1 MVKKTQAAKNALHV
15 SKNYAYLKPS
25 TLRSMAKEISGTRLE
40 ACKSYAVS
48 RLPKIAVTATLA
60 SLLACGAGL
69 PTHQAWANG
78 FNLPDG
84 SYRYANRDSSAK
96 VQKYVD
102 INAVPCDKNKE
113 TDKDKADRATFGQYY
128 KVEYQFNS
136 HGEWW
141 GGRPFWWASVP
152 KDVTIVDDSI
162 TLYKDEELTG
172 GSASQKTGTQYTKAA
187 WDQSVSRFWFDNNK
201 AQGAEFKSNW
211 ERMTGE
217 AGGYDKSGDTL
228 DTSREYKNATS
239 ALIINWESRG
249 NRRSKISFVIKL
261 NNKTEPLKFAAG
273 VYQVLG
279 NWHYTVGK
287 VALAPTLPEYSKEL
301 ELAYPKDKVEVDSS
315 KYGKNLAQDEKNNVL
330 TKLWEANKNNADV
343 LKKLK
348 DMPEVPT
355 EEAFKKAVKVNN
367 DGSATVTYKDNS
379 TDTIFKENLTKRY
392 VPLSERTKITYP
404 ALTSVKNPTALDQS
418 EKKQVEDA
426 IKNANKDKNIKS
438 VTVDANGKATI
449 TFDDKIG
456 TPSTKTIEGKY
467 LVKKQRSLADK
478 FTPYY
483 PVPMAVGNPQG
494 LTQGEQ
500 TELVKK
506 VYEANKTK
514 ADFIDAIGKP
524 NNLEEAKKSIT
535 VDNKGNVTITY
546 TDKSTD
552 KLDGSKLVYQAK
564 KLNET
569 TYITLP
575 ARTPVQDAKKIQE
588 KEQSTIRQ
596 AILTANNELQ
606 SKLKGKNENSAIT
619 FDNDKHTMTVKFNDD
634 STSIFDYSELVY
646 TKGNPEKPT
655 LKTGVSKSGYKYNI
669 TKIAINDKDKP
680 QDADWNNFA
689 RRFIQDNWQAK
700 SGQTAITD
708 TFINSQSDLL
718 PMFSSPD
725 PTSTGGMKL
734 YAYKDKWDVKNGS
747 GLTLSNGRSGDGI
760 LSIYHGDNGIEVKK
774 LSGWNPGT
782 VFTLTKDDCFVS
794 NAAASNPEELKK
806 EANDLIDK
814 ILKKNG
820 LNDDEINK
828 FKQEH
833 QDEINKIAKPED
845 VDKIIKSA
853 DKHGK
858 DEKKKKDAQKQI
870 ENAQGNL
877 GLTEDQKKELKKK
890 IGNETDPE
898 KIREKINEFQ
908 KEQDQKKQEE
918 HNKQQQQSDQQ
929 AEQQQKQQQQKDDTK
944 VDTDIQTQNQQE
956 QQDTGKAEEAKK
968 KAELEKQQ
976 QAAIDEIR
984 NGEDYKNLTPDD
996 KKQFIKS
1003 IQNATD
1009 EQAINTIKRQAKE
1022 KANQNQTAADSN
1034 NNNGLAAAKIA
1045 AKDKISKLNNLNAQD
1060 KQKYQGKIDGA
1071 GNLDKVAEILNNAE
1085 FEDAKAAAKKKIA
1098 DLKQNGSLTEAE
1110 ANDLSDRIDKAND
1123 LREVEGILEEAELK
1137 KAKKDAKSEVDKLT
1151 NLNKAQK
1158 DAFKAA
1164 IDDIETDPTNEN
1176 MKTIEKVKG
1185 AITAVVTKA
1194 KELDGKMKSLKDLVT
1209 LVNGQKSTL
1218 TAKPDYKDN
1227 KKTAFDSALKAAEDL
1242 VKTDS
1247 AENKTAD
1254 EVDNIKKALENAV
1267 KDLGGKTVDKSA
1279 LQTLINNDAD
1289 FKKKID
1295 YINAEKSKQDAYDN
1309 AISSGKSVL
1318 ADANAT
1324 ADQVAQAVNAINS
1337 AKAALDGK
1345 VNTTELEQKVAE
1357 AKKLKKSTNPQSA
1370 GDAKYENASEAK
1382 KQAVDTALQQAE
1394 SALADAKSTAT
1405 QKPGEAAKTPEQKQK
1420 AVNDALTQLTN
1431 AINEL
1436 DGVDTQALQ
1445 DEVTKDNAL
1454 KNNAKCKNASETKKS
1469 AFNTAL
1475 GNAQAALNE
1484 ATRKTQS
1491 TKTREQKQKA
1501 VNDALTALKQAVQNL
1516 DGNDVSELQTAIT
1529 NAKAKQ
1535 QEVVYKNGTSAK
1547 KKALDDALKTAE
1559 DLVKTP
1565 HGHTDP
1571 EISTALNN
1579 LNTAINGLDGT
1590 VNTAELQTAVD
1601 NAKKLTGVT
1610 TPKSQDAYKYENA
1623 SEAKKQAVDSALQ
1636 QADSALADA
1645 KSTATQKPGEA
1656 AKTPEQKQKAVND
1669 ALTQLTNAINAL
1681 DGNDKTQLV
1690 TKLTEAKDKKNDVS
1704 YKNASAGKQA
1714 ALDNA
1719 IASAEGIVKKAGAT
1733 ADEITRAIT
1742 ALKNA
1747 VTGLDGHDASGLQA
1761 AVTAAESKKKTVAY
1775 TNASDAAK
1783 TAFDQA
1789 LQTAQTI
1796 LAKKGAT
1803 EKEISDAAT
1812 ALTNAVTGLDGHD
1825 ASGLQAAVTDAESKK
1840 KTVAYTNA
1848 SDAAKTAFD
1857 QALQT
1862 AQTILAKKGATEKEI
1877 SDATTALKNA
1887 SNALNGTVDTSKLQA
1902 EINKADSLKKSVQYT
1917 NAVQDKKSE
1926 YDTALTNAESALAD
1940 AENAQSANTPD
1951 QKQTAVNVALLRLQT
1966 AAAALNGV
1974 DIADLQAEI
1983 ALENSVKESVKYAY
1997 DTAEKQQTYNKA
2009 LQDAKELISKLAD
2022 PAGKGVEVAAKSQ
2035 ADRQALVNTAL
2046 KNLKNAKDALNG
2058 VNKTVLQAEVD
2069 DDSHFSKSF
2078 AYLLGEAPDLDVYK
2092 KALAEAKRV
2101 LADPNATQAQVD
2113 AALKDLQAAKN
2124 SIANKY
2130 NGAGTGNIGS
2140 GSGTGNAGTG
2150 NAGTGT
2156 GTGAGAGNAGS
2167 GSEAGYGVNDN
2178 APTTVDKGELN
2189 VQIQGAESDSQ
2200 PGNAGNG
2207 NAGAGANTGSA
2218 ANAAGKAD
2226 AGANSGNA
2234 GNAANNNAGSHA
2246 ANGVNSAAV
2255 DAAVE
2260 NNLAV
2265 KQADAQVV
2273 KAQAVVDAAL
2283 AEAKKV
2289 AADPNAT
2296 QAQVDAA
2303 VQKLS
2308 AARKALAAAKAHAAD
2323 VRASVRAQVLKSGSV
2338 AQLSKTG
2345 SDVSVFGLFAATLS
2359 AAGAALFSAKR
2370 RGTSRHSNK

>member
-172 GSASQKTGTQYTKAA
+172 GSASQKTSTQYTKAA

-552 KLDGSKLVYQAK
+552 KLDGSKLVYQRKPLAD
-564 KLNET
+564 LTN
-569 TYITLP
+569 ITLP
-575 ARTPVQDAKKIQE
+575 ARIAVKDAKAIQTD
-588 KEQSTIRQ
+588 EQSNIRQ
-596 AILTANNELQ
+596 AILTANNDLQ

-619 FDNDKHTMTVKFNDD
+619 FDDNTHTMTVKFNDD
-634 STSIFDYSELVY
+634 STSTFDYSELVY

-655 LKTGVSKSGYKYNI
+655 LKTGVNKNGYTYNI
-669 TKIAINDKDKP
+669 TKIAITDKDKP
-680 QDADWNNFA
+680 QAADWNTFA
-689 RRFIQDNWQAK
+689 RRFIQDNWKAK
-700 SGQTAITD
+700 NGQSSITD
-708 TFINSQSDLL
+708 DFINNEPSLL

-725 PTSTGGMKL
+725 TKSSGGMQL
-734 YAYKDKWDVKNGS
+734 YKYKDKWEVKNGS
-747 GLTLSNGRSGDGI
+747 QLNLSNANFGNGI
-760 LSIYHGDNGIEVKK
+760 VSIYLGSGGIEVKS
-774 LSGWNPGT
+774 LNGFNLGT

-794 NAAASNPEELKK
+794 NAAAPNPEKLKK

-820 LNDDEINK
+820 LNDQEIKKFKEDHQGEINN
-828 FKQEH
+828 
-833 QDEINKIAKPED
+833 ITKPED

-853 DKHGK
+853 DEHGK

-890 IGNETDPE
+890 IGTETDPE

-908 KEQDQKKQEE
+908 KDQDQKKQEE
-918 HNKQQQQSDQQ
+918 HNKQQQQADQQ
-929 AEQQQKQQQQKDDTK
+929 AEQEKQRQQQKDDAK

-968 KAELEKQQ
+968 TAELEKQK
-976 QAAIDEIR
+976 QAAINEI
-984 NGEDYKNLTPDD
+984 NGND
-996 KKQFIKS
+996 KLKPEEKEQFIKQVNEA
-1003 IQNATD
+1003 QNA
-1009 EQAINTIKRQAKE
+1009 EGVKKAKDDATL
-1022 KANQNQTAADSN
+1022 KGNQNQAAADSN
-1034 NNNGLAAAKIA
+1034 NNNGLDAAKAA
-1045 AKDKISKLNNLNAQD
+1045 AKDKISKLNNLSEQD
-1060 KQKYQGKIDGA
+1060 KQKYQGEIGNA

-1085 FEDAKAAAKKKIA
+1085 FEDAKTAAKKKIA
-1098 DLKQNGSLTEAE
+1098 DLQKNGDLTQDEAE
-1110 ANDLSDRIDKAND
+1110 GFNKRLDDSSTDSIQDIDS
-1123 LREVEGILEEAELK
+1123 ILQEAELAKTRKDANTAIDTLKNLNNAQK
-1137 KAKKDAKSEVDKLT
+1137 KALKEEVA
-1151 NLNKAQK
+1151 NP
-1158 DAFKAA
+1158 
-1164 IDDIETDPTNEN
+1164 ETDPKSDLDTVD
-1176 MKTIEKVKG
+1176 KVKT
-1185 AITAVVTKA
+1185 AINNVVTKA
-1194 KELDGKMKSLKDLVT
+1194 KDLDKKMSDLKTLVDLVKKQEED
-1209 LVNGQKSTL
+1209 LKKSEKYNDTS
-1218 TAKPDYKDN
+1218 
-1227 KKTAFDSALKAAEDL
+1227 KKTAFDSALTNASNL
-1242 VKTDS
+1242 VD
-1247 AENKTAD
+1247 TAKGTNAD
-1254 EVDNIKKALENAV
+1254 GTKVNEIKKALETAV
-1267 KDLGGKTVDKSA
+1267 KDLGGKTVDKSK
-1279 LQTLINNDAD
+1279 LQDEIEIAYELQGKNKQGQDD
-1289 FKKKID
+1289 SSKKK
-1295 YINAEKSKQDAYDN
+1295 
-1309 AISSGKSVL
+1309 
-1318 ADANAT
+1318 
-1324 ADQVAQAVNAINS
+1324 
-1337 AKAALDGK
+1337 
-1345 VNTTELEQKVAE
+1345 
-1357 AKKLKKSTNPQSA
+1357 NP
-1370 GDAKYENASEAK
+1370 KYENAS
-1382 KQAVDTALQQAE
+1382 
-1394 SALADAKSTAT
+1394 
-1405 QKPGEAAKTPEQKQK
+1405 
-1420 AVNDALTQLTN
+1420 
-1431 AINEL
+1431 
-1436 DGVDTQALQ
+1436 
-1445 DEVTKDNAL
+1445 
-1454 KNNAKCKNASETKKS
+1454 
-1469 AFNTAL
+1469 
-1475 GNAQAALNE
+1475 
-1484 ATRKTQS
+1484 
-1491 TKTREQKQKA
+1491 
-1501 VNDALTALKQAVQNL
+1501 
-1516 DGNDVSELQTAIT
+1516 
-1529 NAKAKQ
+1529 
-1535 QEVVYKNGTSAK
+1535 
-1547 KKALDDALKTAE
+1547 
-1559 DLVKTP
+1559 
-1565 HGHTDP
+1565 
-1571 EISTALNN
+1571 
-1579 LNTAINGLDGT
+1579 
-1590 VNTAELQTAVD
+1590 
-1601 NAKKLTGVT
+1601 
-1610 TPKSQDAYKYENA
+1610 
-1623 SEAKKQAVDSALQ
+1623 
-1636 QADSALADA
+1636 
-1645 KSTATQKPGEA
+1645 
-1656 AKTPEQKQKAVND
+1656 
-1669 ALTQLTNAINAL
+1669 
-1681 DGNDKTQLV
+1681 
-1690 TKLTEAKDKKNDVS
+1690 KDKKNDFDTALSSAKRV
-1704 YKNASAGKQA
+1704 YDQKNASQQSINDAKDNLSKA
-1714 ALDNA
+1714 IDALDGHDKSQLVAKLAEAKGKKNDASYNNASKEKQTDLNNA
-1719 IASAEGIVKKAGAT
+1719 ITSAEGIVEKA
-1733 ADEITRAIT
+1733 
-1742 ALKNA
+1742 
-1747 VTGLDGHDASGLQA
+1747 
-1761 AVTAAESKKKTVAY
+1761 
-1775 TNASDAAK
+1775 
-1783 TAFDQA
+1783 
-1789 LQTAQTI
+1789 
-1796 LAKKGAT
+1796 GAT
-1803 EKEISDAAT
+1803 EKEISDAIT
-1812 ALTNAVTGLDGHD
+1812 ALNDAVNGLDGQDTSTLQNVVND
-1825 ASGLQAAVTDAESKK
+1825 ANIKKSKVAYKNADKDKRDNFDKALQAAQNILNNPQG
-1840 KTVAYTNA
+1840 KTEEAIN
-1848 SDAAKTAFD
+1848 DAKTK
-1857 QALQT
+1857 LET
-1862 AQTILAKKGATEKEI
+1862 A
-1877 SDATTALKNA
+1877 S
-1887 SNALNGTVDTSKLQA
+1887 SALNGTVDTSKLQA
-1902 EINKADSLKKSVQYT
+1902 EVDKADSLKKSVQYT
-1917 NAVQDKKSE
+1917 NAVQDKKSAYE
-1926 YDTALTNAESALAD
+1926 AALAA
-1940 AENAQSANTPD
+1940 AEVDLAEAKNTQSMKTPE
-1951 QKQTAVNVALLRLQT
+1951 QKQKAVNDALQQLQT
-1966 AAAALNGV
+1966 AAVALNGV

-1983 ALENSVKESVKYAY
+1983 ALENSVKESVKYVY
-1997 DTAEKQQTYNKA
+1997 DTAEKQQAYNKA
-2009 LQDAKELISKLAD
+2009 LQDAKELVSKLAGSGD
-2022 PAGKGVEVAAKSQ
+2022 ESKDLAGKSQ

-2046 KNLKNAKDALNG
+2046 KNIKNAKDALSG

-2069 DDSHFSKSF
+2069 DDSRFSKSLE
-2078 AYLLGEAPDLDVYK
+2078 YSLGEPNDLDVYK
-2092 KALAEAKRV
+2092 KALAEAKSV

-2113 AALKDLQAAKN
+2113 SALKDLQAAKN

-2130 NGAGTGNIGS
+2130 S
-2140 GSGTGNAGTG
+2140 GSGTGSGTG
-2150 NAGTGT
+2150 SE
-2156 GTGAGAGNAGS
+2156 S
-2167 GSEAGYGVNDN
+2167 GVGVNDN
-2178 APTTVDKGELN
+2178 APTIADKGELN
-2189 VQIQGAESDSQ
+2189 IQIQNAESDSQ
-2200 PGNAGNG
+2200 TGNVGSN
-2207 NAGAGANTGSA
+2207 NADN
-2218 ANAAGKAD
+2218 

-2234 GNAANNNAGSHA
+2234 SSNNADNTS
-2246 ANGVNSAAV
+2246 NGTNSIDVNAS
-2255 DAAVE
+2255 VE
-2260 NNLAV
+2260 NNQAV
-2265 KQADAQVV
+2265 KQADAQVS
-2273 KAQAVVDAAL
+2273 KAQADVNTAL
-2283 AEAKKV
+2283 AEAKHV
-2289 AADPNAT
+2289 LADPNAT

-2303 VQKLS
+2303 VRNLS
-2308 AARKALAAAKAHAAD
+2308 MARKALADVKSNAAK
-2323 VRASVRAQVLKSGSV
+2323 VRASVRSKVLKSGR
-2338 AQLSKTG
+2338 ADRLSNTG
-2345 SDVSVFGLFAATLS
+2345 SNVSVFGLLAATIS
-2359 AAGAALFSAKR
+2359 AAGAALLGSRR
-2370 RGTSRHSNK
+2370 RGAYRHSNK

>member
-1 MVKKTQAAKNALHV
+1 MVKKSQSDNKNLHV
-15 SKNYAYLKPS
+15 SHNYAYVKPS
-25 TLRSMAKEISGTRLE
+25 VLRSMAKEMCETRWE

-84 SYRYANRDSSAK
+84 SYRYANRDSSTK

-136 HGEWW
+136 HSEWW
-141 GGRPFWWASVP
+141 SGRPFWWASVP
-152 KDVTIVDDSI
+152 KNVTIVDNSI
-162 TLYKDEELTG
+162 TLYKNEQLTG
-172 GSASQKTGTQYTKAA
+172 QGGSEQTGATYGKDA
-187 WDQSVSRFWFDNNK
+187 WNQSASRFWFDNNK
-201 AQGAEFKSNW
+201 EQGAEFKNNW

-217 AGGYDKSGDTL
+217 AGGYDKSGNTL
-228 DTSREYKNATS
+228 ETSREYKNATS

-261 NNKTEPLKFAAG
+261 NDKTKPLKFAAG
-273 VYQVLG
+273 VYQVMG
-279 NWHYTVGK
+279 NWHYTAGK
-287 VALAPTLPEYSKEL
+287 VELAPTLPEYSKEL
-301 ELAYPKDKVEVDSS
+301 ELTYPTDKVEVDSAT
-315 KYGKNLAQDEKNNVL
+315 YGNNLSEVAKKSVL

-348 DMPEVPT
+348 DMPETPT

-367 DGSATVTYKDNS
+367 DGSATITYKDNS
-379 TDTIFKENLTKRY
+379 TDTISKENLTKRY

-404 ALTSVKNPTALDQS
+404 ALTPVKDPTALDQS
-418 EKKQVEDA
+418 EQTQVENA
-426 IKNANKDKNIKS
+426 IKKANDKIKNLIEK
-438 VTVDANGKATI
+438 VDVAANGDATI
-449 TFDDKIG
+449 TFKDATG
-456 TPSTKTIEGKY
+456 THSTKKLEGKY
-467 LVKKQRSLADK
+467 LVKKQRSLAEK

-483 PVPMAVGNPQG
+483 PVPMAVGKPTQ

-500 TELVKK
+500 TELVNK

-524 NNLEEAKKSIT
+524 KDLEEAKKSIT
-535 VDNKGNVTITY
+535 VDDKGNVTITY

-575 ARTPVQDAKKIQE
+575 ARTAVKDAKAIQTN
-588 KEQSTIRQ
+588 EQSTIRQ

-619 FDNDKHTMTVKFNDD
+619 FDDSKHTMTVKFNDD
-634 STSIFDYSELVY
+634 STSTFDYSELVY

-655 LKTGVSKSGYKYNI
+655 MKKGNANGYTYNI
-669 TKIAINDKDKP
+669 TKIAVTDKNSP
-680 QDADWNNFA
+680 SADDWHKFV
-689 RRFIQDNWQAK
+689 RKFVQDNWEANA
-700 SGQTAITD
+700 GQSTIDDA
-708 TFINSQSDLL
+708 FINRTPGLL
-718 PMFSSPD
+718 DKLHADGDSI
-725 PTSTGGMKL
+725 GNGMQL
-734 YAYKDKWDVKNGS
+734 YKYKDKWHTKDGS
-747 GLTLSNGRSGDGI
+747 TLTLSNGSFNDHGI
-760 LSIYHGDNGIEVKK
+760 VSIYQGNLGIEIKK
-774 LSGWNPGT
+774 NGNLGQET

-794 NAAASNPEELKK
+794 NAAAPNPEELKK
-806 EANDLIDK
+806 EAENLIDK
-814 ILKKNG
+814 ILQKHG
-820 LNDDEINK
+820 LSNEEIKK

-833 QDEINKIAKPED
+833 QGEINNITKPAD
-845 VDKIIKSA
+845 IDKIIKSA

-858 DEKKKKDAQKQI
+858 DEKKKKDAQQQI
-870 ENAQGNL
+870 NDAKNNL
-877 GLTEDQKKELKKK
+877 GLTPAQKTELDKK

-908 KEQDQKKQEE
+908 KEQDQKKQKEADK
-918 HNKQQQQSDQQ
+918 KQQQADQQ

-956 QQDTGKAEEAKK
+956 QQDTSKAEEAKK
-968 KAELEKQQ
+968 KAELEKQK
-976 QAAIDEIR
+976 QAAIDEI
-984 NGEDYKNLTPDD
+984 NGND
-996 KKQFIKS
+996 KLKPGDKEQFINS

-1009 EQAINTIKRQAKE
+1009 ENAINTIKQQAKE
-1022 KANQNQTAADSN
+1022 KATQNQTAADSSN
-1034 NNNGLAAAKIA
+1034 NDGLDAAKQT
-1045 AKDKISKLNNLNAQD
+1045 AKDTIGKLTNLTSEQ
-1060 KQKYQGKIDGA
+1060 KQKYQGDIDSA
-1071 GNLDKVAEILNNAE
+1071 KHLDKVAEILNNAE

-1098 DLKQNGSLTEAE
+1098 ELKQNGSLTEQE
-1110 ANDLSDRIDKAND
+1110 ANDLTGRIDSAKD

-1158 DAFKAA
+1158 DALKAE

-1176 MKTIEKVKG
+1176 MKTIEKVKT

-1247 AENKTAD
+1247 VENKTAD
-1254 EVDNIKKALENAV
+1254 EVDEISKTLEKAV
-1267 KDLGGKTVDKSA
+1267 KDLGGETVDKSA
-1279 LQTLINNDAD
+1279 LQTLIDGDTD
-1289 FKKKID
+1289 FKKTIA
-1295 YINAEKSKQDAYDN
+1295 YINAEKDKQATYDK
-1309 AISSGKSVL
+1309 AITDGKSVL
-1318 ADANAT
+1318 TDANAT
-1324 ADQVAQAVNAINS
+1324 AEKVTQAVNAINS
-1337 AKAALDGK
+1337 AKAALNGK

-1370 GDAKYENASEAK
+1370 GDAKYENASAAK
-1382 KQAVDTALQQAE
+1382 KSAFDTALQQAE

-1431 AINEL
+1431 AIN
-1436 DGVDTQALQ
+1436 
-1445 DEVTKDNAL
+1445 
-1454 KNNAKCKNASETKKS
+1454 
-1469 AFNTAL
+1469 
-1475 GNAQAALNE
+1475 
-1484 ATRKTQS
+1484 
-1491 TKTREQKQKA
+1491 
-1501 VNDALTALKQAVQNL
+1501 
-1516 DGNDVSELQTAIT
+1516 
-1529 NAKAKQ
+1529 
-1535 QEVVYKNGTSAK
+1535 
-1547 KKALDDALKTAE
+1547 
-1559 DLVKTP
+1559 
-1565 HGHTDP
+1565 
-1571 EISTALNN
+1571 
-1579 LNTAINGLDGT
+1579 
-1590 VNTAELQTAVD
+1590 
-1601 NAKKLTGVT
+1601 
-1610 TPKSQDAYKYENA
+1610 
-1623 SEAKKQAVDSALQ
+1623 
-1636 QADSALADA
+1636 
-1645 KSTATQKPGEA
+1645 
-1656 AKTPEQKQKAVND
+1656 
-1669 ALTQLTNAINAL
+1669 AL
-1681 DGNDKTQLV
+1681 DGNDKSQLV
-1690 TKLTEAKDKKNDVS
+1690 AKLAEAKGKKNDVS
-1704 YKNASAGKQA
+1704 YKNASAAKQA

-1719 IASAEGIVKKAGAT
+1719 IASAESMVKKAGAT
-1733 ADEITRAIT
+1733 ANEITNATT

-1761 AVTAAESKKKTVAY
+1761 VVTAAESKKKTVAY
-1775 TNASDAAK
+1775 TNASDSK
-1783 TAFDQA
+1783 KSVFDQA
-1789 LQTAQTI
+1789 LQTAQNI

-1803 EKEISDAAT
+1803 EKEISDATT
-1812 ALTNAVTGLDGHD
+1812 ALKNAVTGLDGHD

-1848 SDAAKTAFD
+1848 SDTKKTAFD

-1887 SNALNGTVDTSKLQA
+1887 SSALNGTVDTSKLQA
-1902 EINKADSLKKSVQYT
+1902 EVDKADSLKKSVQYT
-1917 NAVQDKKSE
+1917 NAVQDKKSA
-1926 YDTALTNAESALAD
+1926 YDTALAAAESTLAD
-1940 AENAQSANTPD
+1940 AKNAQSTNNPE
-1951 QKQTAVNVALLRLQT
+1951 QKQQAVNDALQQLQT

-1983 ALENSVKESVKYAY
+1983 ALENSVKESVKYVY

-2046 KNLKNAKDALNG
+2046 KSLKNAKDALNG

-2124 SIANKY
+2124 SITNKY

-2150 NAGTGT
+2150 NAGT

-2207 NAGAGANTGSA
+2207 NAGAGANTGNSA
-2218 ANAAGKAD
+2218 NVAGKAG
-2226 AGANSGNA
+2226 AGVNSGNA
-2234 GNAANNNAGSHA
+2234 GNTANTNAANANANN
-2246 ANGVNSAAV
+2246 ANGVNSAV
-2255 DAAVE
+2255 VNAAVE
-2260 NNLAV
+2260 NNPAV
-2265 KQADAQVV
+2265 KQADAQVA
-2273 KAQAVVDAAL
+2273 KAQAALDAAL

-2303 VQKLS
+2303 VQNLS

>member
-84 SYRYANRDSSAK
+84 SYRYANRDSSTQ

-261 NNKTEPLKFAAG
+261 NDKTKPLKFAAG
-273 VYQVLG
+273 VYQVMG
-279 NWHYTVGK
+279 NWHYTAGK
-287 VALAPTLPEYSKEL
+287 VELAPTLPKYSQEL
-301 ELAYPKDKVEVDSS
+301 ELNYPTDKVEVDSA

-898 KIREKINEFQ
+898 KIRERINEFQ

-996 KKQFIKS
+996 KKQFIEK
-1003 IQNATD
+1003 ILQATD
-1009 EQAINTIKRQAKE
+1009 EKAINTIKQQAKE
-1022 KANQNQTAADSN
+1022 KATQNQTAADSS
-1034 NNNGLAAAKIA
+1034 NNNGLNAAKQT
-1045 AKDKISKLNNLNAQD
+1045 AKDTIGKLTNLTSEQ
-1060 KQKYQGKIDGA
+1060 KQKYQGEIDSA
-1071 GNLDKVAEILNNAE
+1071 KDLDKVAEILNNAE

-1098 DLKQNGSLTEAE
+1098 ELKKNNSLTEQE
-1110 ANDLSDRIDKAND
+1110 ANDLTGRIDSAKD

-1137 KAKKDAKSEVDKLT
+1137 KAKKDAKSEVDRLT

-1158 DAFKAA
+1158 DALKAE

-1176 MKTIEKVKG
+1176 MKTIEKVKT

-1247 AENKTAD
+1247 VENKTAD
-1254 EVDNIKKALENAV
+1254 EVDEISKTLEKAV
-1267 KDLGGKTVDKSA
+1267 KDLGGETVDKSA
-1279 LQTLINNDAD
+1279 LQTLIDGDTD
-1289 FKKKID
+1289 FKKTIA
-1295 YINAEKSKQDAYDN
+1295 YINAEKDKQATYDK
-1309 AISSGKSVL
+1309 AITDGKSVL
-1318 ADANAT
+1318 TDANAT
-1324 ADQVAQAVNAINS
+1324 AEKVAQAVDAINS

-1370 GDAKYENASEAK
+1370 GDAKYENASAAK
-1382 KQAVDTALQQAE
+1382 KSAFDTALQQAE
-1394 SALADAKSTAT
+1394 SALTEAKSDQS
-1405 QKPGEAAKTPEQKQK
+1405 QKSPEQKQ
-1420 AVNDALTQLTN
+1420 Q
-1431 AINEL
+1431 
-1436 DGVDTQALQ
+1436 
-1445 DEVTKDNAL
+1445 
-1454 KNNAKCKNASETKKS
+1454 
-1469 AFNTAL
+1469 
-1475 GNAQAALNE
+1475 
-1484 ATRKTQS
+1484 
-1491 TKTREQKQKA
+1491 A
-1501 VNDALTALKQAVQNL
+1501 VNDALTALTKAVQNL
-1516 DGNDVSELQTAIT
+1516 DGNDVSKLQTAIA

-1535 QEVVYKNGTSAK
+1535 QEVVYKNGTAVK

-1565 HGHTDP
+1565 HGHTDS

-1579 LNTAINGLDGT
+1579 LNTAISGLDGM

-1623 SEAKKQAVDSALQ
+1623 SEAKKSAFDKALQ
-1636 QADSALADA
+1636 QAESAITEAKNA
-1645 KSTATQKPGEA
+1645 KST
-1656 AKTPEQKQKAVND
+1656 KTPEQKQQAVNTALTALTKAVNE
-1669 ALTQLTNAINAL
+1669 L
-1681 DGNDKTQLV
+1681 DGNDKSQLV
-1690 TKLTEAKDKKNDVS
+1690 AKLAEAKGKKNDAS
-1704 YKNASAGKQA
+1704 YKNASAAKQA

-1719 IASAEGIVKKAGAT
+1719 ITSAEGIVKKAGAT
-1733 ADEITRAIT
+1733 AGEITNAI
-1742 ALKNA
+1742 
-1747 VTGLDGHDASGLQA
+1747 
-1761 AVTAAESKKKTVAY
+1761 
-1775 TNASDAAK
+1775 
-1783 TAFDQA
+1783 
-1789 LQTAQTI
+1789 
-1796 LAKKGAT
+1796 
-1803 EKEISDAAT
+1803 T

-1825 ASGLQAAVTDAESKK
+1825 ISTLQTVVTAAESKK
-1840 KTVAYTNA
+1840 KTIAYMNA
-1848 SDAAKTAFD
+1848 PDTTKTAFD
-1857 QALQT
+1857 QALQA
-1862 AQTILAKKGATEKEI
+1862 AQDI
-1877 SDATTALKNA
+1877 LKNPQGKTEQEINDAKTKLETA
-1887 SNALNGTVDTSKLQA
+1887 SSALNGTVDTSKLQA
-1902 EINKADSLKKSVQYT
+1902 EVDKADSLKKSVQYT
-1917 NAVQDKKSE
+1917 NAVQDKKSA
-1926 YDTALTNAESALAD
+1926 YDTALTAAESALAD
-1940 AENAQSANTPD
+1940 AKNAQSANTPE
-1951 QKQTAVNVALLRLQT
+1951 QKQIAVNGALLQLQT

-1983 ALENSVKESVKYAY
+1983 ALENSVKESVKYVY
-1997 DTAEKQQTYNKA
+1997 DTAEKQQAYNKA

-2022 PAGKGVEVAAKSQ
+2022 PAGQGVEVAAKSQ

-2046 KNLKNAKDALNG
+2046 KSLKNAKDALNG

-2113 AALKDLQAAKN
+2113 AAA
-2124 SIANKY
+2124 
-2130 NGAGTGNIGS
+2130 
-2140 GSGTGNAGTG
+2140 
-2150 NAGTGT
+2150 
-2156 GTGAGAGNAGS
+2156 
-2167 GSEAGYGVNDN
+2167 
-2178 APTTVDKGELN
+2178 
-2189 VQIQGAESDSQ
+2189 
-2200 PGNAGNG
+2200 
-2207 NAGAGANTGSA
+2207 
-2218 ANAAGKAD
+2218 
-2226 AGANSGNA
+2226 
-2234 GNAANNNAGSHA
+2234 
-2246 ANGVNSAAV
+2246 
-2255 DAAVE
+2255 
-2260 NNLAV
+2260 
-2265 KQADAQVV
+2265 
-2273 KAQAVVDAAL
+2273 
-2283 AEAKKV
+2283 
-2289 AADPNAT
+2289 
-2296 QAQVDAA
+2296 
-2303 VQKLS
+2303 QKLS
-2308 AARKALAAAKAHAAD
+2308 AARKALASAKAHAAE

-2370 RGTSRHSNK
+2370 RGTSRHSSK

>member
-379 TDTIFKENLTKRY
+379 TDPISKENLTKRY
-392 VPLSERTKITYP
+392 IPFADKVKINYP
-404 ALTSVKNPTALDQS
+404 TDLTPVKNTSQLS
-418 EKKQVEDA
+418 NEEKKAV
-426 IKNANKDKNIKS
+426 KNAILAANTGKHIKDL
-438 VTVDANGKATI
+438 TVDASGNATI
-449 TFDDKIG
+449 TFTDKIG
-456 TPSTKTIEGKY
+456 TPSTKKLEGKY

-494 LTQGEQ
+494 LTVNEQ

-506 VYEANKTK
+506 VYEANKNK
-514 ADFIDAIGKP
+514 SDFIDAIGKP
-524 NNLEEAKKSIT
+524 KDLEEAKKSIT

-546 TDKSTD
+546 KDNTADFPSTD
-552 KLDGSKLVYQAK
+552 KLDGNKLVYQAK

-575 ARTPVQDAKKIQE
+575 ARTAVDNAKSL
-588 KEQSTIRQ
+588 KEEDQKKVRQ
-596 AILTANNELQ
+596 AILGANSGLK
-606 SKLKGKNENSAIT
+606 SKLKDKNDSAIA
-619 FDNDKHTMTVKFNDD
+619 FDDSKHTMTVKFNDD
-634 STSIFDYSELVY
+634 STSTFDYSELVY

-655 LKTGVSKSGYKYNI
+655 LKTGVNKSGYKYNI

-680 QDADWNNFA
+680 QTADWNNFA
-689 RRFIQDNWQAK
+689 RQFIRDNWKAK
-700 SGQTAITD
+700 SGQTEITD
-708 TFINSQSDLL
+708 NFINSSADLL
-718 PMFSSPD
+718 PMFSSD
-725 PTSTGGMKL
+725 DQISTGGMQL
-734 YAYKDKWDVKNGS
+734 YHYDGKWDVKNGS
-747 GLTLSNGRSGDGI
+747 GLTLSNGRNTDGI
-760 LSIYHGDNGIEVKK
+760 LSIYLGNGVIEVKR
-774 LSGWNPGT
+774 LSNWNPGT

-794 NAAASNPEELKK
+794 NAAASNPEALKK
-806 EANDLIDK
+806 EAKNLIDK
-814 ILKKNG
+814 ILQKHG
-820 LNDDEINK
+820 LSKDEIDK
-828 FKQEH
+828 FKKEH
-833 QDEINKIAKPED
+833 QNDIDKITKPED

-853 DKHGK
+853 DEHGK

-890 IGNETDPE
+890 IGTETDPE

-908 KEQDQKKQEE
+908 KDQDQKKQEE
-918 HNKQQQQSDQQ
+918 HNKQQQQADQQ
-929 AEQQQKQQQQKDDTK
+929 AEQEKQRQQQKDDAK

-968 KAELEKQQ
+968 TAELEKQK
-976 QAAIDEIR
+976 QAAINEI
-984 NGEDYKNLTPDD
+984 NGND
-996 KKQFIKS
+996 KLKPEEKEQFIKQVNEA
-1003 IQNATD
+1003 QNA
-1009 EQAINTIKRQAKE
+1009 EGVKKAKDDATL
-1022 KANQNQTAADSN
+1022 KGNQNQAAADSN
-1034 NNNGLAAAKIA
+1034 NNNGLDAAKAA
-1045 AKDKISKLNNLNAQD
+1045 AKDKISKLNNLSEQD
-1060 KQKYQGKIDGA
+1060 KQKYQGEIGNA

-1151 NLNKAQK
+1151 NLNTAQK

-1382 KQAVDTALQQAE
+1382 KQAVDTALTTAE
-1394 SALADAKSTAT
+1394 SALTDAKDGNS
-1405 QKPGEAAKTPEQKQK
+1405 QKSPEDKQK
-1420 AVNDALTQLTN
+1420 AVNTALTQLTS

-1565 HGHTDP
+1565 HGHTDS

-1636 QADSALADA
+1636 QAESAIANA

-1656 AKTPEQKQKAVND
+1656 AKTPEEKQKAVND

-1704 YKNASAGKQA
+1704 YKNASTEKQA
-1714 ALDNA
+1714 ALDDA

-1733 ADEITRAIT
+1733 ADEITRATT

-1775 TNASDAAK
+1775 TNASD
-1783 TAFDQA
+1783 
-1789 LQTAQTI
+1789 
-1796 LAKKGAT
+1796 
-1803 EKEISDAAT
+1803 S
-1812 ALTNAVTGLDGHD
+1812 
-1825 ASGLQAAVTDAESKK
+1825 K
-1840 KTVAYTNA
+1840 KTV
-1848 SDAAKTAFD
+1848 FD

-1917 NAVQDKKSE
+1917 NAVQDKKSA

-1951 QKQTAVNVALLRLQT
+1951 QKQTAVNFALLRLQT

-2140 GSGTGNAGTG
+2140 GSGTGNAGAG

-2156 GTGAGAGNAGS
+2156 GNTGTGDTGS

-2207 NAGAGANTGSA
+2207 NAGAGANTGNSA
-2218 ANAAGKAD
+2218 NVAGKAG
-2226 AGANSGNA
+2226 AGVNSGNA
-2234 GNAANNNAGSHA
+2234 GNAANTNANN
-2246 ANGVNSAAV
+2246 ANGVNSAV
-2255 DAAVE
+2255 VNAAVE

-2265 KQADAQVV
+2265 KQADAQVA
-2273 KAQAVVDAAL
+2273 KAQAAVNAAL

-2303 VQKLS
+2303 VQNLS
-2308 AARKALAAAKAHAAD
+2308 AARRALAAARAHAAD

>member
-84 SYRYANRDSSAK
+84 SYRYANRDSSTQ

-261 NNKTEPLKFAAG
+261 NDKTKPLKFAAG
-273 VYQVLG
+273 VYQVMG
-279 NWHYTVGK
+279 NWHYTAGK
-287 VALAPTLPEYSKEL
+287 VELAPTLPKYSQEL
-301 ELAYPKDKVEVDSS
+301 ELNYPTDKVEVDSA

-588 KEQSTIRQ
+588 KERSTIRQ

-606 SKLKGKNENSAIT
+606 SKLKGSNENSAIT
-619 FDNDKHTMTVKFNDD
+619 FDDNTHTMTVKFNDD
-634 STSIFDYSELVY
+634 STSTFDYSELVY
-646 TKGNPEKPT
+646 TKGNPENPT
-655 LKTGVSKSGYKYNI
+655 TETKNNNGYKYNI
-669 TKIAINDKDKP
+669 TKIAVADKNKLT
-680 QDADWNNFA
+680 QDDWHKFV
-689 RRFIQDNWQAK
+689 RKFIQDNWKAK
-700 SGQTAITD
+700 AGKSEINDQY
-708 TFINSQSDLL
+708 INSTNGLL
-718 PMFSSPD
+718 NQLHAPD
-725 PTSTGGMKL
+725 SNTGGGMTL
-734 YAYKDKWDVKNGS
+734 YKFFSDWDVTSGS
-747 GLTLSNGRSGDGI
+747 TLK
-760 LSIYHGDNGIEVKK
+760 LGDNRSNKGIVSLYQHDDEVEIKA
-774 LSGWNPGT
+774 LQGWNPNT
-782 VFTLTKDDCFVS
+782 VITLTKNDCFVS
-794 NAAASNPEELKK
+794 NAAAPKPEELKN

-814 ILKKNG
+814 ILQKHG
-820 LNDDEINK
+820 LSKDEIDK
-828 FKQEH
+828 FKKDH
-833 QDEINKIAKPED
+833 QSDIDKITKPED

-858 DEKKKKDAQKQI
+858 DEKKKKDAQQQI
-870 ENAQGNL
+870 NDAKNNL
-877 GLTEDQKKELKKK
+877 GLTPEQKTELDKK
-890 IGNETDPE
+890 IGTETDPE

-908 KEQDQKKQEE
+908 KEQDQKKQKEADK
-918 HNKQQQQSDQQ
+918 KQQQADQQ

-956 QQDTGKAEEAKK
+956 QQDTSKAEEAKK
-968 KAELEKQQ
+968 KAELEKQK
-976 QAAIDEIR
+976 QAAIDEI
-984 NGEDYKNLTPDD
+984 NGND
-996 KKQFIKS
+996 KLKPGDKEQFIK
-1003 IQNATD
+1003 QVNDAQDTNGVNKAKNDATL
-1009 EQAINTIKRQAKE
+1009 KG
-1022 KANQNQTAADSN
+1022 NQNQTAADSS
-1034 NNNGLAAAKIA
+1034 NNNGLDAAKTD
-1045 AKDKISKLNNLNAQD
+1045 AKDKIGKLKNLSEQD
-1060 KQKYQGKIDGA
+1060 KEEYQNKVGTADS
-1071 GNLDKVAEILNNAE
+1071 LDKVAEILNNAE

-1098 DLKQNGSLTEAE
+1098 ELKKNGDLTQDEAE
-1110 ANDLSDRIDKAND
+1110 GFNKRLDDSSTDSIQDIDS
-1123 LREVEGILEEAELK
+1123 ILQEAELAKTRKDANTAIDNLKNLNYAQK
-1137 KAKKDAKSEVDKLT
+1137 KALKEEVA
-1151 NLNKAQK
+1151 NP
-1158 DAFKAA
+1158 
-1164 IDDIETDPTNEN
+1164 ETDPQSNLD
-1176 MKTIEKVKG
+1176 TIEKVKA

-1227 KKTAFDSALKAAEDL
+1227 KKTAFDSAFTNASTL
-1242 VKTDS
+1242 VDATKGM
-1247 AENKTAD
+1247 NAD
-1254 EVDNIKKALENAV
+1254 GAKVDEIKKALEKAV
-1267 KDLGGKTVDKSA
+1267 QDLGGKTVDKSA

-1289 FKKKID
+1289 FKKTIA
-1295 YINAEKSKQDAYDN
+1295 YINADQTKKITYNEAIADGN
-1309 AISSGKSVL
+1309 AVL
-1318 ADANAT
+1318 TDANAT
-1324 ADQVAQAVNAINS
+1324 AEKVAQAVDAINS

-1345 VNTTELEQKVAE
+1345 VNITGLEQKVAE

-1382 KQAVDTALQQAE
+1382 KQAVDSALQQAD

-1445 DEVTKDNAL
+1445 DEVTRDNAL

-1565 HGHTDP
+1565 HGHTDS

-1623 SEAKKQAVDSALQ
+1623 SENKKKAVDSALQ

-1669 ALTQLTNAINAL
+1669 ALTALTKAVNEL

-1690 TKLTEAKDKKNDVS
+1690 TKLTEAKDKRNDVS
-1704 YKNASAGKQA
+1704 YKNASTEKQS

-1733 ADEITRAIT
+1733 ADEITRAI
-1742 ALKNA
+1742 
-1747 VTGLDGHDASGLQA
+1747 
-1761 AVTAAESKKKTVAY
+1761 
-1775 TNASDAAK
+1775 
-1783 TAFDQA
+1783 
-1789 LQTAQTI
+1789 
-1796 LAKKGAT
+1796 
-1803 EKEISDAAT
+1803 T

-1857 QALQT
+1857 QALQA
-1862 AQTILAKKGATEKEI
+1862 AQDI
-1877 SDATTALKNA
+1877 LKNPQGKTEQAINDAKTKLETA
-1887 SNALNGTVDTSKLQA
+1887 SSALNGTVDTSKLQA
-1902 EINKADSLKKSVQYT
+1902 EVDKADSLKKSVQYT
-1917 NAVQDKKSE
+1917 NAVQDKKSA
-1926 YDTALTNAESALAD
+1926 YDTALAAAESTLAD
-1940 AENAQSANTPD
+1940 AKNAQSTNNPE
-1951 QKQTAVNVALLRLQT
+1951 QKQQAVNDALQQLQT

-1983 ALENSVKESVKYAY
+1983 ALENSVKESVKYVY

-2156 GTGAGAGNAGS
+2156 GTGAGAGNTGS

-2207 NAGAGANTGSA
+2207 NAGAGANTGNA
-2218 ANAAGKAD
+2218 ANAAGNAG

-2234 GNAANNNAGSHA
+2234 GNAANTNAANANANN
-2246 ANGVNSAAV
+2246 ANGVNSAV
-2255 DAAVE
+2255 VNAAVE
-2260 NNLAV
+2260 NNPAV
-2265 KQADAQVV
+2265 KQADAQVA
-2273 KAQAVVDAAL
+2273 KAQAVVNAAL

-2303 VQKLS
+2303 VKNLS

>member
-1 MVKKTQAAKNALHV
+1 MVKKTQTAKNALHV

-25 TLRSMAKEISGTRLE
+25 VLRSMANDISGTRLE

-301 ELAYPKDKVEVDSS
+301 ELTYPKDKVEVDSS
-315 KYGKNLAQDEKNNVL
+315 KYGKNLTQDEKNNVL
-330 TKLWEANKNNADV
+330 TKLWEANKNNVDV
-343 LKKLK
+343 LKKLNG
-348 DMPEVPT
+348 MPEAPT
-355 EEAFKKAVKVNN
+355 KEAFKKAVKVNN

-392 VPLSERTKITYP
+392 IPFADKVKINYP
-404 ALTSVKNPTALDQS
+404 TNLTPVKNTSQLS
-418 EKKQVEDA
+418 NEEKQAV
-426 IKNANKDKNIKS
+426 KNAILAANTGKHIKDL
-438 VTVDANGKATI
+438 TVDASGNATI
-449 TFDDKIG
+449 TFTDKIG
-456 TPSTKTIEGKY
+456 TPSTKKLEGKY

-494 LTQGEQ
+494 LTVNEQ

-506 VYEANKTK
+506 VYEANKNK
-514 ADFIDAIGKP
+514 SDFIDAIGKP

-546 TDKSTD
+546 KDNTADFPSTD
-552 KLDGSKLVYQAK
+552 KLDGNKLVYQAK

-575 ARTPVQDAKKIQE
+575 ARTAVDNAKSL
-588 KEQSTIRQ
+588 KEEDQKKVRQ
-596 AILTANNELQ
+596 AILGANSGLK
-606 SKLKGKNENSAIT
+606 SKLKDKNDSAIA
-619 FDNDKHTMTVKFNDD
+619 FDDSKHTMTVKFNDD
-634 STSIFDYSELVY
+634 STSTFDYSELVY

-655 LKTGVSKSGYKYNI
+655 LKTGVNKSGYKYNI

-680 QDADWNNFA
+680 QTADWNNFA
-689 RRFIQDNWQAK
+689 RQFIRDNWKAK
-700 SGQTAITD
+700 SGQTEITD
-708 TFINSQSDLL
+708 NFINSSADLL
-718 PMFSSPD
+718 PMFSSD
-725 PTSTGGMKL
+725 DQISTGGMQL
-734 YAYKDKWDVKNGS
+734 YHYDGKWDVKNGS
-747 GLTLSNGRSGDGI
+747 GLTLSNGRNTDGI
-760 LSIYHGDNGIEVKK
+760 LSIYLGNGVIEVKR
-774 LSGWNPGT
+774 LSNWNPGT

-794 NAAASNPEELKK
+794 NAAAPNPEELKK
-806 EANDLIDK
+806 EAENLIDK
-814 ILKKNG
+814 ILQKHG
-820 LNDDEINK
+820 LSKDEIDK
-828 FKQEH
+828 FKKEH
-833 QDEINKIAKPED
+833 QNDINKITKPED

-877 GLTEDQKKELKKK
+877 GLTPEQKTELDKK

-908 KEQDQKKQEE
+908 KDQDQKKQEE
-918 HNKQQQQSDQQ
+918 HNKQQQQADQQ
-929 AEQQQKQQQQKDDTK
+929 AEKEKQQQQQKDDAK

-956 QQDTGKAEEAKK
+956 QQDAGKAEEAKK
-968 KAELEKQQ
+968 KAELEKQK

-984 NGEDYKNLTPDD
+984 NGKDYKNLTPDD
-996 KKQFIKS
+996 KKQFIEK
-1003 IQNATD
+1003 IQQATD
-1009 EQAINTIKRQAKE
+1009 ENAINTIKNNAKE
-1022 KANQNQTAADSN
+1022 KVTQNQNAADSSN
-1034 NNNGLAAAKIA
+1034 NDGLNAAKQT
-1045 AKDKISKLNNLNAQD
+1045 AKDTIGKLTNLTSEQ
-1060 KQKYQGKIDGA
+1060 KQKYQGEIDSA
-1071 GNLDKVAEILNNAE
+1071 KDLDKVAEILNKAE
-1085 FEDAKAAAKKKIA
+1085 SEDAKAAAKKKIA
-1098 DLKQNGSLTEAE
+1098 DLQKNGDLTQDEAE
-1110 ANDLSDRIDKAND
+1110 GFNKRLDDSSTDSIQDIDS
-1123 LREVEGILEEAELK
+1123 ILQEAELAKTRKDANTAIDNLKNLNNAQK
-1137 KAKKDAKSEVDKLT
+1137 KALKEEVA
-1151 NLNKAQK
+1151 NP
-1158 DAFKAA
+1158 
-1164 IDDIETDPTNEN
+1164 ETDP
-1176 MKTIEKVKG
+1176 KSDLDTIDKVKT

-1218 TAKPDYKDN
+1218 TAKPDYKDD

-1254 EVDNIKKALENAV
+1254 EVDEISKTLEKAV

-1309 AISSGKSVL
+1309 AISSGRLVL
-1318 ADANAT
+1318 TNANAT

-1382 KQAVDTALQQAE
+1382 KQAVD
-1394 SALADAKSTAT
+1394 
-1405 QKPGEAAKTPEQKQK
+1405 
-1420 AVNDALTQLTN
+1420 
-1431 AINEL
+1431 
-1436 DGVDTQALQ
+1436 
-1445 DEVTKDNAL
+1445 
-1454 KNNAKCKNASETKKS
+1454 
-1469 AFNTAL
+1469 
-1475 GNAQAALNE
+1475 
-1484 ATRKTQS
+1484 
-1491 TKTREQKQKA
+1491 
-1501 VNDALTALKQAVQNL
+1501 
-1516 DGNDVSELQTAIT
+1516 
-1529 NAKAKQ
+1529 
-1535 QEVVYKNGTSAK
+1535 
-1547 KKALDDALKTAE
+1547 
-1559 DLVKTP
+1559 
-1565 HGHTDP
+1565 
-1571 EISTALNN
+1571 
-1579 LNTAINGLDGT
+1579 
-1590 VNTAELQTAVD
+1590 
-1601 NAKKLTGVT
+1601 
-1610 TPKSQDAYKYENA
+1610 
-1623 SEAKKQAVDSALQ
+1623 SALQ

-1656 AKTPEQKQKAVND
+1656 AKTPEQKQQAVND
-1669 ALTQLTNAINAL
+1669 ALTALTKAVNEL

-1690 TKLTEAKDKKNDVS
+1690 TKLTEAKDKRNDVS
-1704 YKNASAGKQA
+1704 YKNASTEKQS

-1733 ADEITRAIT
+1733 ADEITRAI
-1742 ALKNA
+1742 
-1747 VTGLDGHDASGLQA
+1747 
-1761 AVTAAESKKKTVAY
+1761 
-1775 TNASDAAK
+1775 
-1783 TAFDQA
+1783 
-1789 LQTAQTI
+1789 
-1796 LAKKGAT
+1796 
-1803 EKEISDAAT
+1803 T

-1848 SDAAKTAFD
+1848 SDTKKTAFD

-1887 SNALNGTVDTSKLQA
+1887 SSALNGTVDTSKLQA
-1902 EINKADSLKKSVQYT
+1902 EVDKADSLKKSVQYT
-1917 NAVQDKKSE
+1917 NAVQDKKSA
-1926 YDTALTNAESALAD
+1926 YDTALAAAESTLAD
-1940 AENAQSANTPD
+1940 AKNAQSTNNPE
-1951 QKQTAVNVALLRLQT
+1951 QKQQAVNDALQQLQT

-1983 ALENSVKESVKYAY
+1983 ALENSVKESVKYVY
-1997 DTAEKQQTYNKA
+1997 DTAEKQQAYNKA
-2009 LQDAKELISKLAD
+2009 LQDAKELVSKLAGSGD
-2022 PAGKGVEVAAKSQ
+2022 ESKDLAAKSQ

-2046 KNLKNAKDALNG
+2046 ENLKNAKDALNG

-2124 SIANKY
+2124 SITNKY

-2150 NAGTGT
+2150 NAGT

-2189 VQIQGAESDSQ
+2189 IQIQGAESDSQ

-2207 NAGAGANTGSA
+2207 NAGAGANTGNA
-2218 ANAAGKAD
+2218 ANVAGKAG
-2226 AGANSGNA
+2226 AGVNSGNA
-2234 GNAANNNAGSHA
+2234 GNAANTNAANANANNA
-2246 ANGVNSAAV
+2246 NGANSAAMN
-2255 DAAVE
+2255 AAVE
-2260 NNLAV
+2260 NNPAV
-2265 KQADAQVV
+2265 KQADAQVA

-2303 VQKLS
+2303 VQNLS

>member
-172 GSASQKTGTQYTKAA
+172 GSASQKTSTQYTKAA

-552 KLDGSKLVYQAK
+552 KLDGSKLVYQRKPLAD
-564 KLNET
+564 LTN
-569 TYITLP
+569 ITLP
-575 ARTPVQDAKKIQE
+575 ARIAVKDAKAIQTD
-588 KEQSTIRQ
+588 EQSNIRQ
-596 AILTANNELQ
+596 AILTANNDLQ

-619 FDNDKHTMTVKFNDD
+619 FDDNTHTMTVKFNDD
-634 STSIFDYSELVY
+634 STSTFDYSELVY

-655 LKTGVSKSGYKYNI
+655 LKTGVNKNGYTYNI
-669 TKIAINDKDKP
+669 TKIAITDKDKP
-680 QDADWNNFA
+680 QAADWNTFA
-689 RRFIQDNWQAK
+689 RRFIQDNWKAK
-700 SGQTAITD
+700 NGQSSITD
-708 TFINSQSDLL
+708 DFINNEPSLL

-725 PTSTGGMKL
+725 TKSSGGMQL
-734 YAYKDKWDVKNGS
+734 YKYKDKWEVKNGS
-747 GLTLSNGRSGDGI
+747 QLNLSNANFGNGI
-760 LSIYHGDNGIEVKK
+760 VSIYLGSGGIEVKS
-774 LSGWNPGT
+774 LNGFNLGT

-794 NAAASNPEELKK
+794 NAAAPNPEKLKK

-820 LNDDEINK
+820 LNDQEIKKFKEDHQGEINN
-828 FKQEH
+828 
-833 QDEINKIAKPED
+833 ITKPED

-853 DKHGK
+853 DEHGK

-890 IGNETDPE
+890 IGTETDPE

-908 KEQDQKKQEE
+908 KDQDQKKQEE
-918 HNKQQQQSDQQ
+918 HNKQQQQADQQ
-929 AEQQQKQQQQKDDTK
+929 AEQEKQRQQQKDDAK

-968 KAELEKQQ
+968 TAELEKQK
-976 QAAIDEIR
+976 QAAINEI
-984 NGEDYKNLTPDD
+984 NGND
-996 KKQFIKS
+996 KLKPEEKEQFIKQVNEA
-1003 IQNATD
+1003 QNA
-1009 EQAINTIKRQAKE
+1009 EGVKKAKDDATL
-1022 KANQNQTAADSN
+1022 KGNQNQAAADSN
-1034 NNNGLAAAKIA
+1034 NNNGLDAAKAA
-1045 AKDKISKLNNLNAQD
+1045 AKDKISKLNNLSEQD
-1060 KQKYQGKIDGA
+1060 KQKYQGEIGNA

-1085 FEDAKAAAKKKIA
+1085 FEDAKTAAKKKIA
-1098 DLKQNGSLTEAE
+1098 DLQKNGDLTQDEAE
-1110 ANDLSDRIDKAND
+1110 GFNKRLDDSSTDSIQDIDS
-1123 LREVEGILEEAELK
+1123 ILQEAELAKTRKDANTAIDTLKNLNNAQK
-1137 KAKKDAKSEVDKLT
+1137 KALKEEVANPET
-1151 NLNKAQK
+1151 NPQSNL
-1158 DAFKAA
+1158 D
-1164 IDDIETDPTNEN
+1164 
-1176 MKTIEKVKG
+1176 TIEKVKT

-1227 KKTAFDSALKAAEDL
+1227 KKTAFDSAFTNASTL
-1242 VKTDS
+1242 VDATKGM
-1247 AENKTAD
+1247 NAD
-1254 EVDNIKKALENAV
+1254 GAKVDEIKKALEKAV
-1267 KDLGGKTVDKSA
+1267 QDLGGKTVDKSA

-1289 FKKKID
+1289 FKKTIA
-1295 YINAEKSKQDAYDN
+1295 YINADQTKKITYNEAIADGN
-1309 AISSGKSVL
+1309 AVL
-1318 ADANAT
+1318 TDANAT
-1324 ADQVAQAVNAINS
+1324 AEKVAQAVDAINS

-1382 KQAVDTALQQAE
+1382 KQAVDSALQQAE

-1565 HGHTDP
+1565 HGHTDS

-1623 SEAKKQAVDSALQ
+1623 SENKKKAVDSALQ

-1669 ALTQLTNAINAL
+1669 ALTALTKAVNEL

-1690 TKLTEAKDKKNDVS
+1690 TKLTEAKDKRNDVS
-1704 YKNASAGKQA
+1704 YKNASTEKQS

-1742 ALKNA
+1742 ALTNA

-1775 TNASDAAK
+1775 TNASDTKK

-1789 LQTAQTI
+1789 LQTAQDI
-1796 LAKKGAT
+1796 
-1803 EKEISDAAT
+1803 
-1812 ALTNAVTGLDGHD
+1812 
-1825 ASGLQAAVTDAESKK
+1825 
-1840 KTVAYTNA
+1840 
-1848 SDAAKTAFD
+1848 
-1857 QALQT
+1857 
-1862 AQTILAKKGATEKEI
+1862 
-1877 SDATTALKNA
+1877 LKNPQGKTEQAINDAKAKLETA

-1902 EINKADSLKKSVQYT
+1902 EVDKADSLKKSVQYT
-1917 NAVQDKKSE
+1917 NAVQDKKSA
-1926 YDTALTNAESALAD
+1926 YDTALTNAKSALAD

-1974 DIADLQAEI
+1974 DITDLQAEI

-2022 PAGKGVEVAAKSQ
+2022 PAGKGVDLAAKSQ
-2035 ADRQALVNTAL
+2035 SDRQALVNTAL

-2156 GTGAGAGNAGS
+2156 GAGAGNAGS

-2207 NAGAGANTGSA
+2207 NAGAGANTGNSA
-2218 ANAAGKAD
+2218 NVAGN
-2226 AGANSGNA
+2226 AGAGVNSGNA
-2234 GNAANNNAGSHA
+2234 GNAANTNAANANANN
-2246 ANGVNSAAV
+2246 ANGVNSAAL

-2260 NNLAV
+2260 NNPAV
-2265 KQADAQVV
+2265 KQVDAQVV

-2303 VQKLS
+2303 VLNLS

>member
-84 SYRYANRDSSAK
+84 SYRYANRDSSTKA
-96 VQKYVD
+96 QRYVD
-102 INAVPCDKNKE
+102 IKLVPCDEKQNDNKE
-113 TDKDKADRATFGQYY
+113 TADRKTYGQYY

-136 HGEWW
+136 QGEWW

-152 KDVTIVDDSI
+152 KGVDIVDNKI
-162 TLYKDEELTG
+162 TLYKDEQLTG
-172 GSASQKTGTQYTKAA
+172 DSSSQQTGATYTKES
-187 WDQSVSRFWFDNNK
+187 WNQSASRFWFDNNK
-201 AQGAEFKSNW
+201 EQGTEFKNNW

-217 AGGYDKSGDTL
+217 AGGYDESGNTL
-228 DTSREYKNATS
+228 GTSREYKDATS

-249 NRRSKISFVIKL
+249 NRKSKISFVIKL
-261 NNKTEPLKFAAG
+261 NDKTKPLKFAAG
-273 VYQVLG
+273 VYQVMG
-279 NWHYTVGK
+279 NWHYTAGK
-287 VALAPTLPEYSKEL
+287 VELAPTLPKYSQEL
-301 ELAYPKDKVEVDSS
+301 ELNYPTDKVEVDSA
-315 KYGKNLAQDEKNNVL
+315 KYGKNLSEDAKKAVL
-330 TKLWEANKNNADV
+330 TKLWEANKNNNADV
-343 LKKLK
+343 LKKLNG
-348 DMPEVPT
+348 MPEVPT
-355 EEAFKKAVKVNN
+355 EEAFKKAVKVND

-379 TDTIFKENLTKRY
+379 TDTISKENLTKRY
-392 VPLSERTKITYP
+392 VPLSERTKIMYP
-404 ALTSVKNPTALDQS
+404 ALTPVKDLTALDQS
-418 EKKQVEDA
+418 EKKQVENA

-438 VTVDANGKATI
+438 VTVDGNGKATI

-483 PVPMAVGNPQG
+483 PVPMAVGKPQE
-494 LTQGEQ
+494 LTQGER

-514 ADFIDAIGKP
+514 TDFMKAIGSP
-524 NNLEEAKKSIT
+524 SNAADAKTKSIIT
-535 VDNKGNVTITY
+535 VDAQGNVTITY

-575 ARTPVQDAKKIQE
+575 ARTPVQDAKKIQK

-606 SKLKGKNENSAIT
+606 SKLKGSNENSAIT
-619 FDNDKHTMTVKFNDD
+619 FDDNTHTMTVKFNDD
-634 STSIFDYSELVY
+634 STSTFDYSELVY
-646 TKGNPEKPT
+646 TKGNPENPT
-655 LKTGVSKSGYKYNI
+655 MQNASRNGYKYNI
-669 TKIAINDKDKP
+669 TKIAVKDKSKLTS
-680 QDADWNNFA
+680 DDWHKFV
-689 RRFIQDNWQAK
+689 RKFVQDNWEANQ
-700 SGQTAITD
+700 GQTAITD
-708 TFINSQSDLL
+708 RFINGTSGLL
-718 PMFSSPD
+718 D
-725 PTSTGGMKL
+725 KLNTTGDNIGNGMQL
-734 YAYKDKWDVKNGS
+734 YKYKDKWHTKSGS
-747 GLTLSNGRSGDGI
+747 NLTLSNGNFGQNGI
-760 LSIYHGDNGIEVKK
+760 VSIYQGNSIEIKKNGNFGQETAFM
-774 LSGWNPGT
+774 LSA
-782 VFTLTKDDCFVS
+782 DDCFVS
-794 NAAASNPEELKK
+794 DSAAPNPKELKK

-820 LNDDEINK
+820 LNDQEIKKFKEDHQGEINN
-828 FKQEH
+828 
-833 QDEINKIAKPED
+833 ITKPED

-853 DKHGK
+853 DEHGK

-870 ENAQGNL
+870 ENATS
-877 GLTEDQKKELKKK
+877 GLDEKTKKELEKK

-898 KIREKINEFQ
+898 KIRKTINEFQ
-908 KEQDQKKQEE
+908 KDQDQKKQEE
-918 HNKQQQQSDQQ
+918 HNKQQQQADQQ
-929 AEQQQKQQQQKDDTK
+929 AEQEKQQQQQKDDAK

-968 KAELEKQQ
+968 KAELEKQK
-976 QAAIDEIR
+976 QAAIDEIS
-984 NGEDYKNLTPDD
+984 KND
-996 KKQFIKS
+996 KLKPGDKEQFIK
-1003 IQNATD
+1003 QVNDAQDTNGVNKAKNDATL
-1009 EQAINTIKRQAKE
+1009 KG
-1022 KANQNQTAADSN
+1022 NQNQTAADSSN
-1034 NNNGLAAAKIA
+1034 NDGLDAAKQT
-1045 AKDKISKLNNLNAQD
+1045 AKDTIGKLTNLTSEQ
-1060 KQKYQGKIDGA
+1060 KQKYQGEIDSA
-1071 GNLDKVAEILNNAE
+1071 KDLDKVAEILNNAE

-1098 DLKQNGSLTEAE
+1098 ELKKNSSLTEDE
-1110 ANDLSDRIDKAND
+1110 ANGLTGRIDNAKD

-1158 DAFKAA
+1158 DALKAE

-1176 MKTIEKVKG
+1176 MKTIEKVKT

-1254 EVDNIKKALENAV
+1254 EVDNIKNALEKAV

-1279 LQTLINNDAD
+1279 LQELINGDTG
-1289 FKKKID
+1289 FKKTIV
-1295 YINAEKSKQDAYDN
+1295 YINADKSKQTTYDK
-1309 AISSGKSVL
+1309 AITDGKSVL
-1318 ADANAT
+1318 TDANAT
-1324 ADQVAQAVNAINS
+1324 VERVTQAVNAINS

-1345 VNTTELEQKVAE
+1345 VNTTELEQKVSE

-1382 KQAVDTALQQAE
+1382 KSAFDTALQQAE
-1394 SALADAKSTAT
+1394 SALTEAKSDQS
-1405 QKPGEAAKTPEQKQK
+1405 QKSPEQKQ
-1420 AVNDALTQLTN
+1420 Q
-1431 AINEL
+1431 
-1436 DGVDTQALQ
+1436 
-1445 DEVTKDNAL
+1445 
-1454 KNNAKCKNASETKKS
+1454 
-1469 AFNTAL
+1469 
-1475 GNAQAALNE
+1475 
-1484 ATRKTQS
+1484 
-1491 TKTREQKQKA
+1491 A
-1501 VNDALTALKQAVQNL
+1501 VNDALTALTKAVQNL
-1516 DGNDVSELQTAIT
+1516 DGNDVSKLQTAIA

-1535 QEVVYKNGTSAK
+1535 QEVVYKNGTAVK

-1565 HGHTDP
+1565 HGHTDS

-1579 LNTAINGLDGT
+1579 LNTAISGLDGM

-1623 SEAKKQAVDSALQ
+1623 SEAKKSAFDKALQ
-1636 QADSALADA
+1636 QAESAITEAKNA
-1645 KSTATQKPGEA
+1645 KST
-1656 AKTPEQKQKAVND
+1656 KTPEQKQQAVNTALTALTKAVNE
-1669 ALTQLTNAINAL
+1669 L
-1681 DGNDKTQLV
+1681 DGNDKSQLV
-1690 TKLTEAKDKKNDVS
+1690 AKLAEAKGKKNDAS
-1704 YKNASAGKQA
+1704 YKNASAAKQA

-1719 IASAEGIVKKAGAT
+1719 ITSAEGIVKKAGAT
-1733 ADEITRAIT
+1733 AGEITNAI
-1742 ALKNA
+1742 
-1747 VTGLDGHDASGLQA
+1747 
-1761 AVTAAESKKKTVAY
+1761 
-1775 TNASDAAK
+1775 
-1783 TAFDQA
+1783 
-1789 LQTAQTI
+1789 
-1796 LAKKGAT
+1796 
-1803 EKEISDAAT
+1803 T

-1825 ASGLQAAVTDAESKK
+1825 ISTLQTVVTAAESKK
-1840 KTVAYTNA
+1840 KTIAYMNA
-1848 SDAAKTAFD
+1848 PDTTKTAFD
-1857 QALQT
+1857 QALQA
-1862 AQTILAKKGATEKEI
+1862 AQDI
-1877 SDATTALKNA
+1877 LKNPQGKTEQEINDAKTKLETA
-1887 SNALNGTVDTSKLQA
+1887 SSALNGTVDTSKLQA
-1902 EINKADSLKKSVQYT
+1902 EVDKADSLKKSVQYT
-1917 NAVQDKKSE
+1917 NAVQDKKSA
-1926 YDTALTNAESALAD
+1926 YDTALAAAESTLAD
-1940 AENAQSANTPD
+1940 AKDAQSTNNPE
-1951 QKQTAVNVALLRLQT
+1951 QKQTAVNDALQQLQT

-1983 ALENSVKESVKYAY
+1983 ALENSVKESVKYVY
-1997 DTAEKQQTYNKA
+1997 DTAEKQQAYNKA

-2022 PAGKGVEVAAKSQ
+2022 PAGQGVEVAAKSQ

-2046 KNLKNAKDALNG
+2046 KSLKNAKDALNG

-2092 KALAEAKRV
+2092 KALAEAK
-2101 LADPNATQAQVD
+2101 
-2113 AALKDLQAAKN
+2113 
-2124 SIANKY
+2124 
-2130 NGAGTGNIGS
+2130 
-2140 GSGTGNAGTG
+2140 
-2150 NAGTGT
+2150 
-2156 GTGAGAGNAGS
+2156 
-2167 GSEAGYGVNDN
+2167 
-2178 APTTVDKGELN
+2178 
-2189 VQIQGAESDSQ
+2189 
-2200 PGNAGNG
+2200 
-2207 NAGAGANTGSA
+2207 
-2218 ANAAGKAD
+2218 
-2226 AGANSGNA
+2226 
-2234 GNAANNNAGSHA
+2234 
-2246 ANGVNSAAV
+2246 
-2255 DAAVE
+2255 
-2260 NNLAV
+2260 
-2265 KQADAQVV
+2265 
-2273 KAQAVVDAAL
+2273 
-2283 AEAKKV
+2283 KV

-2303 VQKLS
+2303 AKKLS
-2308 AARKALAAAKAHAAD
+2308 AARKALASAKAHAAE

>member
-84 SYRYANRDSSAK
+84 SYRYANRDSSTK

-113 TDKDKADRATFGQYY
+113 IDKDKADRATFGQYY

-315 KYGKNLAQDEKNNVL
+315 KYGKNLSEDAKKSVL

-343 LKKLK
+343 LKKLNG
-348 DMPEVPT
+348 MPEVPT
-355 EEAFKKAVKVNN
+355 EAAFKKAVKVND

-392 VPLSERTKITYP
+392 VPLADRTKITYP
-404 ALTSVKNPTALDQS
+404 ALTPVKNPTALDQS
-418 EKKQVEDA
+418 EKKQVENA
-426 IKNANKDKNIKS
+426 IKKANDKIKNLIEK
-438 VTVDANGKATI
+438 VDVAANGDATI
-449 TFDDKIG
+449 TFKDATG
-456 TPSTKTIEGKY
+456 THSTKKLEGKY

-483 PVPMAVGNPQG
+483 PVPMAVGKPQE

-588 KEQSTIRQ
+588 KERSTIRQ

-606 SKLKGKNENSAIT
+606 SKLKGSNENSAIT
-619 FDNDKHTMTVKFNDD
+619 FDDNTHTMTVKFNDD
-634 STSIFDYSELVY
+634 STSTFDYSELVY
-646 TKGNPEKPT
+646 TKGNPENPT
-655 LKTGVSKSGYKYNI
+655 TETKNNNGYKYNI
-669 TKIAINDKDKP
+669 TKIAVADKNKLT
-680 QDADWNNFA
+680 QDDWHKFV
-689 RRFIQDNWQAK
+689 RKFIQDNWKAK
-700 SGQTAITD
+700 AGKSEINDQY
-708 TFINSQSDLL
+708 INSTNGLL
-718 PMFSSPD
+718 NQLHAPD
-725 PTSTGGMKL
+725 SNTGGGMTL
-734 YAYKDKWDVKNGS
+734 YKFFSDWDVTSGS
-747 GLTLSNGRSGDGI
+747 TLK
-760 LSIYHGDNGIEVKK
+760 LGDNRSNKGIVSLYQHDDEVEIKA
-774 LSGWNPGT
+774 LQGWNPNT
-782 VFTLTKDDCFVS
+782 VITLTKNDCFVS
-794 NAAASNPEELKK
+794 NAAAPKPEELKN

-814 ILKKNG
+814 ILQKHG
-820 LNDDEINK
+820 LSKDEIDK
-828 FKQEH
+828 FKKDH
-833 QDEINKIAKPED
+833 QSDIDKITKPED

-858 DEKKKKDAQKQI
+858 DEKKKKDAQQQI
-870 ENAQGNL
+870 NDAKNNL
-877 GLTEDQKKELKKK
+877 GLTPEQKTELDKK
-890 IGNETDPE
+890 IGTETDPE

-908 KEQDQKKQEE
+908 KEQDQKKQKEADK
-918 HNKQQQQSDQQ
+918 KQQQADQQ

-956 QQDTGKAEEAKK
+956 QQDTSKAEEAKK
-968 KAELEKQQ
+968 KAELEKQK
-976 QAAIDEIR
+976 QAAIDEI
-984 NGEDYKNLTPDD
+984 NGND
-996 KKQFIKS
+996 KLKPGDKEQFIK
-1003 IQNATD
+1003 QVNDAQDTNGVNKAKNDATL
-1009 EQAINTIKRQAKE
+1009 KG
-1022 KANQNQTAADSN
+1022 NQNQTAADSS
-1034 NNNGLAAAKIA
+1034 NNNGLDAAKTD
-1045 AKDKISKLNNLNAQD
+1045 AKDKIGKLKNLSEQD
-1060 KQKYQGKIDGA
+1060 KEEYQNKVGTADS
-1071 GNLDKVAEILNNAE
+1071 LDKVAEILNNAE

-1098 DLKQNGSLTEAE
+1098 ELKKNGDLTQDEAE
-1110 ANDLSDRIDKAND
+1110 GFNKRLDDSSTDSIQDIDS
-1123 LREVEGILEEAELK
+1123 ILQEAELAKTRKDANTAIDNLKNLNYAQK
-1137 KAKKDAKSEVDKLT
+1137 KALKEEVA
-1151 NLNKAQK
+1151 NP
-1158 DAFKAA
+1158 
-1164 IDDIETDPTNEN
+1164 ETDPQSNLD
-1176 MKTIEKVKG
+1176 TIEKVKA

-1227 KKTAFDSALKAAEDL
+1227 KKTAFDSAFTNASTL
-1242 VKTDS
+1242 VDATKGM
-1247 AENKTAD
+1247 NAD
-1254 EVDNIKKALENAV
+1254 GAKVDEIKKALEKAV
-1267 KDLGGKTVDKSA
+1267 QDLGGKTVDKSA

-1289 FKKKID
+1289 FKKTIA
-1295 YINAEKSKQDAYDN
+1295 YINADQTKKITYNEAIADGN
-1309 AISSGKSVL
+1309 AVL
-1318 ADANAT
+1318 TDANAT
-1324 ADQVAQAVNAINS
+1324 AEKVAQAVDAINS

-1345 VNTTELEQKVAE
+1345 VNITGLEQKVAE

-1382 KQAVDTALQQAE
+1382 KQAVDSALQQAD

-1565 HGHTDP
+1565 HGHTDS

-1623 SEAKKQAVDSALQ
+1623 SENKKKAVDSALQ

-1669 ALTQLTNAINAL
+1669 ALTALTKAVNEL

-1690 TKLTEAKDKKNDVS
+1690 TKLTEAKDKRNDVS
-1704 YKNASAGKQA
+1704 YKNASTEKQS

-1733 ADEITRAIT
+1733 ADEITRAI
-1742 ALKNA
+1742 
-1747 VTGLDGHDASGLQA
+1747 
-1761 AVTAAESKKKTVAY
+1761 
-1775 TNASDAAK
+1775 
-1783 TAFDQA
+1783 
-1789 LQTAQTI
+1789 
-1796 LAKKGAT
+1796 
-1803 EKEISDAAT
+1803 T

-1857 QALQT
+1857 QALQA
-1862 AQTILAKKGATEKEI
+1862 AQDI
-1877 SDATTALKNA
+1877 LKNPQGKTEQAINDAKTKLETA
-1887 SNALNGTVDTSKLQA
+1887 SSALNGTVDTSKLQA
-1902 EINKADSLKKSVQYT
+1902 EVDKADSLKKSVQYT
-1917 NAVQDKKSE
+1917 NAVQDKKSA
-1926 YDTALTNAESALAD
+1926 YDTALAAAESTLAD
-1940 AENAQSANTPD
+1940 AKNAQSTNNPE
-1951 QKQTAVNVALLRLQT
+1951 QKQQAVNDALQQLQT

-1983 ALENSVKESVKYAY
+1983 ALENSVKESVKYVY

-2156 GTGAGAGNAGS
+2156 GTGAGAGNTGS

-2207 NAGAGANTGSA
+2207 NAGAGANTGNA
-2218 ANAAGKAD
+2218 ANAAGNAG

-2234 GNAANNNAGSHA
+2234 GNAANTNAANANANN
-2246 ANGVNSAAV
+2246 ANGVNSAV
-2255 DAAVE
+2255 VNAAVE
-2260 NNLAV
+2260 NNPAV
-2265 KQADAQVV
+2265 KQADAQVA
-2273 KAQAVVDAAL
+2273 KAQAVVNAAL

-2303 VQKLS
+2303 VKNLS

>member
-1 MVKKTQAAKNALHV
+1 MVKKTQTAKNALHV

-84 SYRYANRDSSAK
+84 SYRYANRDSSAQ

-379 TDTIFKENLTKRY
+379 TDPISKENLTKRY

-404 ALTSVKNPTALDQS
+404 DLTPVKNPSSLDS
-418 EKKQVEDA
+418 TEKKQVENA

-634 STSIFDYSELVY
+634 STSTFDYSELVY
-646 TKGNPEKPT
+646 TKGNPENP
-655 LKTGVSKSGYKYNI
+655 KTETKNNNGYKYNI
-669 TKIAINDKDKP
+669 TKIAVADKNKLT
-680 QDADWNNFA
+680 QDDWHKFV
-689 RRFIQDNWQAK
+689 RKFIQDNWKAK
-700 SGQTAITD
+700 AGKSEINDQY
-708 TFINSQSDLL
+708 INSTNGLL
-718 PMFSSPD
+718 NQLHAPD
-725 PTSTGGMKL
+725 SNTGGGMTL
-734 YAYKDKWDVKNGS
+734 YKFFSDWDVTSGS
-747 GLTLSNGRSGDGI
+747 TLK
-760 LSIYHGDNGIEVKK
+760 LGDNRSNKGIVSLYQHDDEVEIKA
-774 LSGWNPGT
+774 LQGWNPNT
-782 VFTLTKDDCFVS
+782 VITLTKNDCFVS
-794 NAAASNPEELKK
+794 NAVAPKPEELKK

-820 LNDDEINK
+820 LNDQEIKK
-828 FKQEH
+828 FKEDH
-833 QDEINKIAKPED
+833 KNDINNIAKPGD
-845 VDKIIKSA
+845 VDNIIKYA
-853 DKHGK
+853 DEHGK

-870 ENAQGNL
+870 ENATSSLDEKTKQELKNKLKGKTDPDEINRIVNEAKNKKSD
-877 GLTEDQKKELKKK
+877 EDQKQKNDQQAKEEEQQKQAVQTQQA
-890 IGNETDPE
+890 TDNSTVD
-898 KIREKINEFQ
+898 K
-908 KEQDQKKQEE
+908 
-918 HNKQQQQSDQQ
+918 KQQQATQEENTSNQQ
-929 AEQQQKQQQQKDDTK
+929 AEKD
-944 VDTDIQTQNQQE
+944 
-956 QQDTGKAEEAKK
+956 KK
-968 KAELEKQQ
+968 DAELEKKK

-984 NGEDYKNLTPDD
+984 NGEDYKNLTPGD
-996 KKQFIKS
+996 KKQFIEN
-1003 IQNATD
+1003 IQNAAD
-1009 EQAINTIKRQAKE
+1009 ENDINTIKQQAAE
-1022 KANQNQTAADSN
+1022 KATQNQNAADNSN
-1034 NNNGLAAAKIA
+1034 KEGLDKAKTD
-1045 AKDKISKLNNLNAQD
+1045 AKKKIGELTNLNARD
-1060 KQKYQGKIDGA
+1060 KQKYQGDIDSA
-1071 GNLDKVAEILNNAE
+1071 KDLDSVETILDNANTA
-1085 FEDAKAAAKKKIA
+1085 DAKAAAKKKIA
-1098 DLKQNGSLTEAE
+1098 ELKQKGDLTEDE
-1110 ANDLSDRIDKAND
+1110 ANGLIGRIDSAKD

-1158 DAFKAA
+1158 DALKAE
-1164 IDDIETDPTNEN
+1164 IDDIETDPTSNKL
-1176 MKTIEKVKG
+1176 KTVDQAKT
-1185 AITAVVTKA
+1185 AITDVVTKA
-1194 KELDGKMKSLKDLVT
+1194 KELDKKMGDLKALVDLVKKQEED
-1209 LVNGQKSTL
+1209 LKKSEKYNDTS
-1218 TAKPDYKDN
+1218 
-1227 KKTAFDSALKAAEDL
+1227 KKTAFDSALTNASTL
-1242 VKTDS
+1242 VD
-1247 AENKTAD
+1247 TAKGTNAD
-1254 EVDNIKKALENAV
+1254 GTKVDNIKKALEQAV
-1267 KDLGGKTVDKSA
+1267 QDLGGKTVDKSK
-1279 LQTLINNDAD
+1279 LQTEIETAYELQGKNNQGQDD
-1289 FKKKID
+1289 SSKKK
-1295 YINAEKSKQDAYDN
+1295 
-1309 AISSGKSVL
+1309 
-1318 ADANAT
+1318 
-1324 ADQVAQAVNAINS
+1324 
-1337 AKAALDGK
+1337 
-1345 VNTTELEQKVAE
+1345 
-1357 AKKLKKSTNPQSA
+1357 NP
-1370 GDAKYENASEAK
+1370 KYENASEEK
-1382 KQAVDTALQQAE
+1382 K
-1394 SALADAKSTAT
+1394 
-1405 QKPGEAAKTPEQKQK
+1405 
-1420 AVNDALTQLTN
+1420 NDF
-1431 AINEL
+1431 
-1436 DGVDTQALQ
+1436 
-1445 DEVTKDNAL
+1445 DNAL
-1454 KNNAKCKNASETKKS
+1454 HDAKQVYDQRDAS
-1469 AFNTAL
+1469 
-1475 GNAQAALNE
+1475 Q
-1484 ATRKTQS
+1484 QS
-1491 TKTREQKQKA
+1491 I
-1501 VNDALTALKQAVQNL
+1501 NDAESKLSK
-1516 DGNDVSELQTAIT
+1516 AI
-1529 NAKAKQ
+1529 
-1535 QEVVYKNGTSAK
+1535 
-1547 KKALDDALKTAE
+1547 D
-1559 DLVKTP
+1559 
-1565 HGHTDP
+1565 
-1571 EISTALNN
+1571 
-1579 LNTAINGLDGT
+1579 
-1590 VNTAELQTAVD
+1590 
-1601 NAKKLTGVT
+1601 
-1610 TPKSQDAYKYENA
+1610 
-1623 SEAKKQAVDSALQ
+1623 
-1636 QADSALADA
+1636 
-1645 KSTATQKPGEA
+1645 
-1656 AKTPEQKQKAVND
+1656 
-1669 ALTQLTNAINAL
+1669 AL
-1681 DGNDKTQLV
+1681 DGHDKSQLV
-1690 TKLTEAKDKKNDVS
+1690 AKLTEAKDKKNDVS
-1704 YKNASAGKQA
+1704 YKNASKEKQD

-1719 IASAEGIVKKAGAT
+1719 ITSAEGIVEKAGAT
-1733 ADEITRAIT
+1733 AGDI
-1742 ALKNA
+1742 
-1747 VTGLDGHDASGLQA
+1747 
-1761 AVTAAESKKKTVAY
+1761 
-1775 TNASDAAK
+1775 TNA
-1783 TAFDQA
+1783 
-1789 LQTAQTI
+1789 I
-1796 LAKKGAT
+1796 
-1803 EKEISDAAT
+1803 T
-1812 ALTNAVTGLDGHD
+1812 ALTNAVTGLDGQDTSALQKAVND
-1825 ASGLQAAVTDAESKK
+1825 ANINKSKVAYKNADKDKRDNFDHALQAAQDILKNPQGKTEEAINDAETKLE
-1840 KTVAYTNA
+1840 TA
-1848 SDAAKTAFD
+1848 S
-1857 QALQT
+1857 
-1862 AQTILAKKGATEKEI
+1862 
-1877 SDATTALKNA
+1877 S
-1887 SNALNGTVDTSKLQA
+1887 ALNGTVDTSKLQA
-1902 EINKADSLKKSVQYT
+1902 EVNKANSLTKYVQYT
-1917 NAVQDKKSE
+1917 NAVQDKKSAF
-1926 YDTALTNAESALAD
+1926 DAALQQAESALAE
-1940 AENAQSANTPD
+1940 ANNNQS
-1951 QKQTAVNVALLRLQT
+1951 QKSPEEKQKAVNDALQQLQT

-1983 ALENSVKESVKYAY
+1983 ALENRVKESVKYVY
-1997 DTAEKQQTYNKA
+1997 DTAEKQQAYNKA

-2022 PAGKGVEVAAKSQ
+2022 PAGKGVDLAAKSQ

-2069 DDSHFSKSF
+2069 DDSRFSKSLE
-2078 AYLLGEAPDLDVYK
+2078 YSLGEPNDLDVYK

-2113 AALKDLQAAKN
+2113 SALKDLQAAKN

-2130 NGAGTGNIGS
+2130 SGAGGGNIGS
-2140 GSGTGNAGTG
+2140 GAGTDNAGT
-2150 NAGTGT
+2150 
-2156 GTGAGAGNAGS
+2156 

-2178 APTTVDKGELN
+2178 APTTVDKSELDI
-2189 VQIQGAESDSQ
+2189 QIDSAESDSQ

-2207 NAGAGANTGSA
+2207 NAGANSGA
-2218 ANAAGKAD
+2218 K
-2226 AGANSGNA
+2226 SGNA
-2234 GNAANNNAGSHA
+2234 GNAANNNAGFND
-2246 ANGVNSAAV
+2246 ANGANSAAV
-2255 DAAVE
+2255 NAAVE
-2260 NNLAV
+2260 SNQAV
-2265 KQADAQVV
+2265 KQADAQVS
-2273 KAQAVVDAAL
+2273 KAQAALDTAL

-2289 AADPNAT
+2289 AADSNAT

-2303 VQKLS
+2303 VRNLS
-2308 AARKALAAAKAHAAD
+2308 MARKALADAKSNAAK
-2323 VRASVRAQVLKSGSV
+2323 VRASVRSKVLKSGR
-2338 AQLSKTG
+2338 ADQLSNTG
-2345 SDVSVFGLFAATLS
+2345 SNVSVFGLLAATIS
-2359 AAGAALFSAKR
+2359 AAGAALLGSRR
-2370 RGTSRHSNK
+2370 RGAYRHSNK